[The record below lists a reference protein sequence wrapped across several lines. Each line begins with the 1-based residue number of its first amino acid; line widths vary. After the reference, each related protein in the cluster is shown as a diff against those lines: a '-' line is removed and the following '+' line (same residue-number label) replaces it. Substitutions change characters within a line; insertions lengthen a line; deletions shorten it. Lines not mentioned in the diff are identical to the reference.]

1 MNPVLELRELTV
13 DFGSVHAVRGVS
25 VSLHRGQRLGLVG
38 ESGSG
43 KSVTALSV
51 MRLVRGGTTS
61 GQILLDREDVL
72 KMGRRKLETV
82 RGGRVA
88 MVYQDPMSSLN
99 PVHTIGRQLC
109 ETLIL
114 HTDAT
119 RRTAR
124 SRAIDLLDEV
134 GVPRPQERLAAYPHE
149 FSGGMRQR
157 VMIAMALCGEPEV
170 LIADEPTT
178 ALDVT
183 TQARI
188 IDLLDRIV
196 DEHGT
201 AVMLITHNLGVAAG
215 FCDDVMVMR
224 HGAIVERAPAQTLY
238 AHPTHPY
245 TRGLLAA
252 VVDLTIDITKPIPT
266 VGDATVGDAGTVSP
280 VPPVPPAPAAPL
292 ATLAR
297 RPGPVGGDAE
307 RPATAL
313 LRVDAAVKT
322 FALGRGRMTA
332 VDNVSFAIRRGQT
345 FGLVGESGSGKS
357 TVSRC
362 VLGLDPLDCGR
373 VEFDGVELSTLR
385 AGQLRALRRR
395 MQMVFQDP
403 FSALNRRHTVERL
416 VTAPLLAHHVGDR
429 AERAERVDR
438 ILNLVGIG
446 SQFRKRLPREMS
458 GGQCQRVAI
467 ARALVLEPDFVVLDE
482 SVSALDVSIQAQ
494 VLNLLRDLQAQLGL
508 TYLFVSHDLGV
519 IRYMCS
525 EIAVMRSGAIVEQ
538 GTREQLFAHPQHEY
552 TRALLAAV
560 PTADPVLEKARR
572 REFQKEVART

>member
-1 MNPVLELRELTV
+1 MNSVLDLRDLTV
-13 DFGSVHAVRGVS
+13 EFGSVQAVRGI
-25 VSLHRGQRLGLVG
+25 SLSLQRGQRLGLVG

-43 KSVTALSV
+43 KTVTALSI
-51 MRLVRGGTTS
+51 MRLVRGATTR
-61 GQILLDREDVL
+61 GQIMLGTEDVL
-72 KMGRRKLETV
+72 TMGRRKLQSV
-82 RGGRVA
+82 RGGRIA
-88 MVYQDPMSSLN
+88 MIYQDPMSSLN
-99 PVHTIGRQLC
+99 PVHTIGRQLR
-109 ETLIL
+109 ETLLL

-124 SRAIDLLDEV
+124 VRAAELLAEV
-134 GVPRPQERLAAYPHE
+134 GVPRPQERLDAYPHE

-188 IDLLDRIV
+188 IDLLDGIV
-196 DEHGT
+196 NSRGT
-201 AVMLITHNLGVAAG
+201 AVMLITHDLGVAAG
-215 FCDDVMVMR
+215 FCDDIMVMR
-224 HGAIVERAPAQTLY
+224 HGQIVESATAEQLY

-245 TRGLLAA
+245 TRGLLGA
-252 VVDLTIDITKPIPT
+252 VVDLTIDVTKPIPT
-266 VGDATVGDAGTVSP
+266 LADAEVEHAGVFPESASL
-280 VPPVPPAPAAPL
+280 APAAVVL
-292 ATLAR
+292 AEPGVAVGALETAGTTL
-297 RPGPVGGDAE
+297 
-307 RPATAL
+307 L
-313 LRVDAAVKT
+313 QVDGAVKT
-322 FALGRGRMTA
+322 FALGRDRLTA
-332 VDNVSFAIRRGQT
+332 VDHVSLTIRRGQT

-362 VLGLDPLDCGR
+362 VLGLTLLDAGT
-373 VEFDGVELSTLR
+373 VQFDGADLAHQHGSDLR
-385 AGQLRALRRR
+385 LLRRR

-403 FSALNRRHTVERL
+403 FSALNRRHSVERL
-416 VTAPLLAHHVGDR
+416 VAAPLLAHHVGNR

-438 ILNLVGIG
+438 ILNLVGLG
-446 SQFRKRLPREMS
+446 PQYRKRLPRELS

-525 EIAVMRSGAIVEQ
+525 EIAVMRAGAIVEQ
-538 GTREQLFAHPQHEY
+538 GTREELFTNPRHEY

-560 PTADPVLEKARR
+560 PTANPVLEKARR
-572 REFQKEVART
+572 SGVRTEVASR